1 MREKLVKRL
10 LVQSLCFVRG
20 VKCRKMILGLVA
32 SIHVVLMSLG

>member
-10 LVQSLCFVRG
+10 LMQSLCCIRG
-20 VKCRKMILGLVA
+20 VKGRKIILGLVA